1 MSRSSEERVETFRT
15 LDGVELRSTRR
26 SRGHRRAI
34 LVVPGIFMHRE
45 CPEHRLL
52 GDRLAEIADVVTLD
66 VRGHGDS
73 GGAFTWGSREPED
86 VAALAARLRSEY
98 ERVGGLGFSFG
109 GLHAVLAAAAHRPFD
124 ALALVAAPARL
135 FILDHNFAT
144 RGLLRS
150 LPWMLGRRRRLTRLG
165 LARPWR
171 QPPPVRVVDRISP
184 TPLLIAHGTEDWL
197 IPVKHG
203 RHLYERAAEPKRLAL
218 IAGGLHAENMLAAD
232 AEPLLRTLLEFFRDS
247 LGGGESLSGRTQPLP

>member
-1 MSRSSEERVETFRT
+1 VSFEEKVESFRA
-15 LDGVELRSTRR
+15 LDGVELRLTRR
-26 SRGHRRAI
+26 HAGKRRAI

-45 CPEHRLL
+45 SPEHRLL
-52 GDRLAEIADVVTLD
+52 AGRLAQIADVVTLD

-73 GGAFTWGSREPED
+73 GGAFSWGRREPED
-86 VAALAARLRSEY
+86 VSALAARLRSEY

-109 GLHAVLAAAAHRPFD
+109 GFHAALAAATHHAFD
-124 ALALVAAPARL
+124 ALALVATPARL

-150 LPWMLGRRRRLTRLG
+150 VPWMLRRRRRPTRLG
-165 LARPWR
+165 LLAPWR
-171 QPPPVRVVDRISP
+171 QAPPLRVVERITP

-203 RHLYERAAEPKRLAL
+203 LRLYARAAQPKRLAL
-218 IAGGLHAENMLAAD
+218 IEGGLHGENMLAAD
-232 AEPLLRTLLEFFRDS
+232 PEPLLRPLCEFFEQQ
-247 LGGGESLSGRTQPLP
+247 L